1 MKDKQIITI
10 GRELGSGGR
19 EIGRKL
25 AKELGLPFY
34 DKELL
39 AEAAKKSG
47 YSEAVFEM
55 HDEKPTNSFLYS
67 LAMGVNN
74 YGMSF
79 QRPLVL
85 DLYLA
90 QFDTMRKLGEENGG
104 VFIGR
109 CADHVFSDLPNVLN
123 VFIHA
128 DMDFRAGRVMEWEKI
143 SREKAVAICRRGD
156 KDRAVYYNYY
166 SDHEWGDSR
175 FYDITFNTSKL
186 GIDKVVELIK
196 SALDS

>member
-1 MKDKQIITI
+1 MKEKQIITI

-19 EIGRKL
+19 EIGRRL
-25 AKELGLPFY
+25 AKELDMPYY

-39 AEAAKKSG
+39 VEAAKKSG

-55 HDEKPTNSFLYS
+55 HDEKPTSSFLYS
-67 LAMGVNN
+67 LAMGVSN
-74 YGMSF
+74 YGLTY

-90 QFDTMRKLGEENGG
+90 QFDTMRKLAEEGGG

-128 DMDFRAGRVMEWEKI
+128 DMDFRAGRVMEWENI
-143 SREKAVAICRRGD
+143 SREKAVAICKRGD
-156 KDRAVYYNYY
+156 KDRSVYYNYY
-166 SDHEWGDSR
+166 SDHDWGDSR
-175 FYDITFNTSKL
+175 YYDITVNTGKL
-186 GIDKVVELIK
+186 GIDKAVELIK
-196 SALDS
+196 ACL

>member
-1 MKDKQIITI
+1 MREKQIITI
-10 GRELGSGGR
+10 GRQLGSGGR
-19 EIGRKL
+19 EIGKRL
-25 AKELGLPFY
+25 ANELNLPYY

-39 AEAAKKSG
+39 IEAAKKSG

-67 LAMGVNN
+67 LAMGMNSF
-74 YGMSF
+74 GTSF

-90 QFDTMRKLGEENGG
+90 QFETMRKLADEGGG

-109 CADHVFSDLPNVLN
+109 CADHVFAERKDALH

-143 SREKAVAICRRGD
+143 SREKAENICKRGD
-156 KDRAVYYNYY
+156 KDRAAYYNYY

-175 FYDITFNTSKL
+175 YYDITVNTGKL
-186 GIDKVVELIK
+186 GIDKAVELIK
-196 SALDS
+196 SCLDV